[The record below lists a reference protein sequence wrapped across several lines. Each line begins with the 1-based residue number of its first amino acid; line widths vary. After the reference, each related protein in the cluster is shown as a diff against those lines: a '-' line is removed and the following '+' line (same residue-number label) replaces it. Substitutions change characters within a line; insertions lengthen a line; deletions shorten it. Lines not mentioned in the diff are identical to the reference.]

1 MYNVTTLFYTV
12 MILTHHLQCCHSLM
26 ILWLWFCSKHN
37 KEKSVWVLSWW
48 ITLIFSPV
56 VYIPG
61 AELDSSSSSFSLWM
75 IKQRLWK
82 QLWWRAW
89 HFSLPECCCL
99 SIEEE
104 KDKSCSYQCCLLR
117 DSHEREAQPCDTTLT
132 ITADV
137 YGTQRRS
144 HAILPPP
151 GLHWSDFHQTVM
163 HPLAHAFPHWEST
176 KDDLI
181 NDVLY
186 GRKLF
191 C

>member
-48 ITLIFSPV
+48 ITVLFSPV

-104 KDKSCSYQCCLLR
+104 KDKSCSYQCVCWETHMRGRL
-117 DSHEREAQPCDTTLT
+117 SP
-132 ITADV
+132 V
-137 YGTQRRS
+137 TQRS
-144 HAILPPP
+144 L
-151 GLHWSDFHQTVM
+151 SQQM
-163 HPLAHAFPHWEST
+163 ST
-176 KDDLI
+176 HLREGHMQFYHLLVYTGVTYI
-181 NDVLY
+181 RLW
-186 GRKLF
+186 
-191 C
+191 CTH